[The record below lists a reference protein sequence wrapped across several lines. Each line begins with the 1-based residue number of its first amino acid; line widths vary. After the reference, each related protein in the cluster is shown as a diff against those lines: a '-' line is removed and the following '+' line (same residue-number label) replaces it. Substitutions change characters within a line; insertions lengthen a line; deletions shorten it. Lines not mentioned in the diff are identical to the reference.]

1 MDDFLYD
8 KQIFQKFCCQRS
20 SDIMKINKTQ
30 LLAKMS
36 IYYHSIEKGLSLPNP
51 KFNFGID
58 SGILNKIYIMTEVF
72 IKRFGIDHP
81 ILNSIYHTLLEY
93 RTFHISNKQLIK
105 CNKINTF
112 LEKYKFL
119 NCKDKKGGTKTITR
133 FNGNISDDFFLTRRS
148 VRNFNNKKI
157 DIKDVQEVIQ
167 NSIYGTPT
175 VCNRQINRVKVITDP
190 ELKNKLLSLQ
200 AGNLGFR
207 SNIPGLLIVTAN
219 LENYENIKERRS
231 PYIGAGMFSQSLVY
245 ALHSKGFGS
254 CCLNWDTSHKNDIAV
269 KKLLNIDN
277 ETIIMYIAFG
287 YYDKIKVAFS
297 EKLPLKDIMHV
308 Y

>member
-8 KQIFQKFCCQRS
+8 KQIFQKFCCHRS
-20 SDIMKINKTQ
+20 SDMEKISKNQ
-30 LLAKMS
+30 LLAKMA
-36 IYYHSIEKGLSLPNP
+36 IFYHSIEKGLSLPNP

-58 SGILNKIYIMTEVF
+58 SGILNKLYIMTEVF
-72 IKRFGIDHP
+72 IKRFGTEHP
-81 ILNSIYHTLLEY
+81 ILNSIYHTLMEY
-93 RTFHISNKQLIK
+93 KAFHTTNKQLIK

-112 LEKYKFL
+112 LEKYNFL
-119 NCKDKKGGTKTITR
+119 NCENKKGGTKIITS
-133 FNGNISDDFFLTRRS
+133 FDKHIPNDFFLTRKS
-148 VRNFNNKKI
+148 VRFFNNKKI
-157 DIKDVQEVIQ
+157 DIKNVQEIIQ

-175 VCNRQINRVKVITDP
+175 VCNRQINRVKVIADP
-190 ELKNKLLSLQ
+190 QLRIKLLSLQ

-207 SNIPGLLIVTAN
+207 NNIPGLLIVTAN

-254 CCLNWDTSHKNDIAV
+254 CCLNWDTSHKNDIVV
-269 KKLLNIDN
+269 KNLLNISK
-277 ETIIMYIAFG
+277 ETIIMFIAFG

-297 EKLPLKDIMHV
+297 EKAPLDHIMQV